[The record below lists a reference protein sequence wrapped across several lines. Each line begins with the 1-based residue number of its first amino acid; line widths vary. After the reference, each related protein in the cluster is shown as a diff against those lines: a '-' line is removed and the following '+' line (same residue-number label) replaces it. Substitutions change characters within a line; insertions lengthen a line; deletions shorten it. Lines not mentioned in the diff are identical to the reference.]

1 MTGVGPRSLRWG
13 GVRGAVLGLRFVL
26 ELCLLGALGL
36 GGWAVAD
43 GGPLGALVGVAA
55 AVVGAVIWGA
65 WIAPRAW
72 RRLPDPA
79 RFALETALFIVGAA
93 ALWVAWTPLAGV
105 VFAAASIVVAALT
118 RLVREPGSPP

>member
-1 MTGVGPRSLRWG
+1 M
-13 GVRGAVLGLRFVL
+13 RGAVLGLRFVL

-36 GGWAVAD
+36 GGWAVTD

-55 AVVGAVIWGA
+55 AVVGAVIWGT
-65 WIAPRAW
+65 WIAPRAR

-79 RFALETALFIVGAA
+79 RFALETALFILGAA
-93 ALWVAWTPLAGV
+93 ALWVAWAPPAGV

-118 RLVREPGSPP
+118 RVVREPGSPP